1 VIIVICLT
9 KSSQIISIIS
19 KNDECI
25 DDFLIIFV
33 TILINL
39 EINLEAFYLTES
51 ITSLTAYIY
60 F

>member
-51 ITSLTAYIY
+51 ITSLTAFIY